1 MNVMTQSTIHSWDR
15 LRDEFYKPEHWLKWS
30 ETIVHIAILLALA
43 WLFTRMA
50 RRALGSLRSYIIRV
64 MDKRGAGSTL
74 EMENRASTI
83 ISVLGKLTST
93 GIWIIALVMALA
105 ELGQHIEPLLAGLGI
120 AGIAVGF
127 GAQTLIKDW
136 LGGLF
141 ILMEDQ
147 LRIGD
152 SVTINGIG
160 GAVEEINLRT
170 TVLRGETGAVFII
183 ANGSITSLSN
193 ATREYSYFVL
203 EVTIAHDADVDRAL
217 AIVSEEG
224 DRIIKQDPYKNVV
237 TGPLEMIGVDRISDR
252 GVIIKARIKTLP
264 TRQWDMGRELNRRVK
279 TRMSAEG
286 ITFPAPLPPAPPKA

>member
-1 MNVMTQSTIHSWDR
+1 
-15 LRDEFYKPEHWLKWS
+15 
-30 ETIVHIAILLALA
+30 
-43 WLFTRMA
+43 
-50 RRALGSLRSYIIRV
+50 

-83 ISVLGKLTST
+83 ISVLSKLTSAC
-93 GIWIIALVMALA
+93 IWIIALVMALA

-152 SVTINGIG
+152 AVTINGVG
-160 GAVEEINLRT
+160 GSVEEINLRT

-224 DRIIKQDPYKNVV
+224 DRITKEEPYKSVV
-237 TGPLEMIGVDRISDR
+237 TAPLEMIGLDRISDR

-264 TRQWDMGRELNRRVK
+264 TKQWDMGRELNRRVK
-279 TRMSAEG
+279 TKMSAEG
-286 ITFPAPLPPAPPKA
+286 IAFPPPMYPTAAKP

>member
-1 MNVMTQSTIHSWDR
+1 MTHSWDR
-15 LRDEFYKPEHWLKWS
+15 LRDEFYKPENWLKWS
-30 ETIVHIAILLALA
+30 ETVIHIAILLFLA
-43 WLFTRMA
+43 WFFTWLV
-50 RRALGSLRSYIIRV
+50 RRGLRSLRGYIIRV

-83 ISVLGKLTST
+83 IAVLSKLTSAC
-93 GIWIIALVMALA
+93 IWIIALVMALA

-152 SVTINGIG
+152 SVTINGVG
-160 GAVEEINLRT
+160 GSVEEINLRT

-224 DRIIKQDPYKNVV
+224 EKIVKEEPYKTVV
-237 TGPLEMIGVDRISDR
+237 TAPLEMIGVDRISER

-264 TRQWDMGRELNRRVK
+264 TKQWDMGRELNRRVK
-279 TRMSAEG
+279 TRMNAEG
-286 ITFPAPLPPAPPKA
+286 ITFPTPIYPTSKP

>member
-1 MNVMTQSTIHSWDR
+1 MEMTHSWDR
-15 LRDEFYKPEHWLKWS
+15 LRDEFYKPENWLKWS
-30 ETIVHIAILLALA
+30 ETVTHIVILLALA
-43 WLFTRMA
+43 WLFTRLV
-50 RRALGSLRSYIIRV
+50 RRGLRSLRSYIIRV

-83 ISVLGKLTST
+83 ISVLSKLTSAC
-93 GIWIIALVMALA
+93 IWIIALVMALA

-152 SVTINGIG
+152 AVTINGVG
-160 GAVEEINLRT
+160 GSVEEINLRT

-224 DRIIKQDPYKNVV
+224 DRITKEEPYKSVV
-237 TGPLEMIGVDRISDR
+237 TAPLEMIGLDRISDR

-264 TRQWDMGRELNRRVK
+264 TKQWDMGRELNRRVK

-286 ITFPAPLPPAPPKA
+286 IAFPPPVYPPVKP